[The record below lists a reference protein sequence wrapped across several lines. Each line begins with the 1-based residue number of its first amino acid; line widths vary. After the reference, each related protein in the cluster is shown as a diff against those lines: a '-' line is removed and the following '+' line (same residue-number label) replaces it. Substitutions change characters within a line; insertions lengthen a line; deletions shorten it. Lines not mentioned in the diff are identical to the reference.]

1 MTNTSE
7 SIVRLERRVWQAVV
21 KNDGAALAEL
31 FADDYVEITLE
42 GKRVLKA
49 DVVNESPQIDNIR
62 SYSIAQERV
71 IPLGPDRA
79 LLSYHLT
86 LTGECRGVEISPA
99 DRWATSIWVQSSDG
113 WKCSFFQ
120 QSQFEPDNDETA
132 IEQATEQANAIN
144 QRQAID
150 FEPTAADMEFIDTQ
164 LGAFNTE
171 QTKRDDFEPLPLVR
185 RSDDGSV
192 IGGLKGMTGW
202 DWLHVEI
209 LWVDQK
215 HRGEGIGTALLA
227 AAEAVARERG
237 CIGSCLTSYSFQAPA
252 FYEQHG
258 YSTFGQIDDYPIGKT
273 MYFMSKR
280 FAESTP

>member
-1 MTNTSE
+1 MTITSE
-7 SIVRLERRVWQAVV
+7 SIVKLERRVWQCVM
-21 KNDGAALAEL
+21 KNDSGALAEL
-31 FADDYVEITLE
+31 FTDDYVEITLD
-42 GKRVLKA
+42 GKRVFKTE
-49 DVVNESPQIDNIR
+49 VVNESPQVDNIQ

-71 IPLGPDRA
+71 TPLGPDRA

-86 LTGECRGVEISPA
+86 LVGECRGVEISPA
-99 DRWATSIWVQSSDG
+99 DRWATSIWVQSDDD

-120 QSQFEPDNDETA
+120 QSQFEPNQNQSA
-132 IEQATEQANAIN
+132 IENAAGID
-144 QRQAID
+144 QRPAID
-150 FEPTAADMEFIDTQ
+150 FAPTAADMEFIDDQ
-164 LGAFNTE
+164 LGEFNTQ

-185 RSDDGSV
+185 RSGDGSV

-202 DWLHVEI
+202 DWLHIEI
-209 LWVDQK
+209 LWVDEK
-215 HRGEGIGTALLA
+215 NRGDGIGTALLA

-237 CIGSCLTSYSFQAPA
+237 CIGSCLTSYCFQAPE

-258 YSTFGQIDDYPIGKT
+258 YSTFGRIDDYPIGQS